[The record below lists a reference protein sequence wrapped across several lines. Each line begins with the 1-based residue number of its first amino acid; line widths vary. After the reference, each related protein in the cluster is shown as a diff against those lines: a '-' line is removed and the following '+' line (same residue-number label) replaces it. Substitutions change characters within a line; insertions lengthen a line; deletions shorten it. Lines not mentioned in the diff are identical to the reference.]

1 MTNPVG
7 RKAVELYYI
16 YSPPLA
22 DLISE
27 SETLRAISRLAL
39 TPVVMLIAHPN
50 TSLLAFFMFFTA
62 IFSSLIV
69 YRKQ

>member
-7 RKAVELYYI
+7 RKAVELYYR

-22 DLISE
+22 DFISE
-27 SETLRAISRLAL
+27 REVLRAASRLAI

-50 TSLLAFFMFFTA
+50 TSLLVFFMLFTA
-62 IFSSLIV
+62 LLNSLII